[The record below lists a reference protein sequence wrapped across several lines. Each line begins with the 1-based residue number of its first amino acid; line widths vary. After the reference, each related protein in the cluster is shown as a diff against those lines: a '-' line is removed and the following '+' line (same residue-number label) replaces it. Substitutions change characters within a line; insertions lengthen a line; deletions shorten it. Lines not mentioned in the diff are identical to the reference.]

1 MKGLVKLQ
9 AVIRGELVRRRLVA
23 KLKCML
29 PFQMSK
35 PRVYH
40 IRVPTVEEYYESIE
54 KKLDSSPEGNMNS
67 NELKVIEL
75 VAYNIFH
82 CLSLHRFVLL

>member
-1 MKGLVKLQ
+1 MKLQ

-23 KLKCML
+23 KLKYML
-29 PFQMSK
+29 PFQMPK

-54 KKLDSSPEGNMNS
+54 KKLDDSSKETVKS
-67 NELKVIEL
+67 NELQVREL
-75 VAYNIFH
+75 I
-82 CLSLHRFVLL
+82 S